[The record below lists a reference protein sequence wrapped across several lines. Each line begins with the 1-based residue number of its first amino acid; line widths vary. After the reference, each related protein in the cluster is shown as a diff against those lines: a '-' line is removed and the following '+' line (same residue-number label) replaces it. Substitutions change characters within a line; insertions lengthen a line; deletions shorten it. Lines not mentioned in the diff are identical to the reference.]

1 MTPAHHPHPGH
12 DRDSAARRGPPVTLF
27 LAGDVMTGRGVDQLL
42 PGAGAP
48 EIREDWLRD
57 ARDYLRLAEAAHGPL
72 PAPAPHDWP
81 WGDLLAL
88 LTELRPAARL
98 INLETS
104 VTRADTFDPAKA
116 LHYRMSPDNLPVL
129 TALAPDVCTLA
140 NNHVLDLGHPGLL
153 DTLRALTDAGLP
165 TVGAGTDADHAA
177 RPHRILLPGGN
188 SLAVLGC
195 ATPDSGVP
203 ATWAAN
209 PARPGVHLIPDLSP
223 TAAHTLAARLAPARR
238 AGATTAVSVH
248 WGGNWGY
255 TVPPAQVDFAHH
267 LIDGG
272 VDLVHGHSS
281 HHPRAWEVYRGHLV
295 LYGCGDLINDYEGIT
310 GHDSYR
316 PDLRAAYLPDLDP
329 DSGRLL
335 RLRVAVLRSERL
347 RLRLASHADRDH
359 VRRAL
364 DDTGPPGRERLV
376 HDGGL
381 LSGPA

>member
-1 MTPAHHPHPGH
+1 M
-12 DRDSAARRGPPVTLF
+12 
-27 LAGDVMTGRGVDQLL
+27 
-42 PGAGAP
+42 
-48 EIREDWLRD
+48 
-57 ARDYLRLAEAAHGPL
+57 
-72 PAPAPHDWP
+72 
-81 WGDLLAL
+81 
-88 LTELRPAARL
+88 
-98 INLETS
+98 
-104 VTRADTFDPAKA
+104 
-116 LHYRMSPDNLPVL
+116 
-129 TALAPDVCTLA
+129 
-140 NNHVLDLGHPGLL
+140 
-153 DTLRALTDAGLP
+153 
-165 TVGAGTDADHAA
+165 
-177 RPHRILLPGGN
+177 
-188 SLAVLGC
+188 
-195 ATPDSGVP
+195 
-203 ATWAAN
+203 
-209 PARPGVHLIPDLSP
+209 
-223 TAAHTLAARLAPARR
+223 
-238 AGATTAVSVH
+238 H

-255 TVPPAQVDFAHH
+255 TVPPSQVDFAHH

-310 GHDSYR
+310 GHDPYR